1 MAAIAPMAVPHRAM
15 SDIDIRGYKIPK
27 VNTLVLLD
35 FDPQYE
41 PNVLLRR
48 IQ

>member
-27 VNTLVLLD
+27 VTLILIIDGNDLH
-35 FDPQYE
+35 
-41 PNVLLRR
+41 RR
-48 IQ
+48 TP